1 MPSITIAVDSMLKD
15 LSKLNSSMNAEAAK
29 AVKYY
34 GKYFFLNT
42 RKEAKKFAPTAEQ
55 ITAKFN
61 SLKAFTYGRNKKGKL
76 KMGGREAELKRRI
89 SRIGVYAKGWRF
101 WKYIKTSTSISYW
114 IQDSVTYADKQE
126 ALHAPATIAAAKLQT
141 RFNAAMQK
149 TMEKT
154 LASF

>member
-1 MPSITIAVDSMLKD
+1 MPSITIAVDSMLND
-15 LSKLNSSMNAEAAK
+15 LDKLNSAMNAEAAK

-42 RKEAKKFAPTAEQ
+42 RKEAKKFAPTADI

-61 SLKAFTYGRNKKGKL
+61 TLKGFTYGRNKKGKL
-76 KMGGREAELKRRI
+76 RMGGRAAELKRRI
-89 SRIGVYAKGWRF
+89 SRIGVLSKGWRF

-114 IQDSVTYADKQE
+114 IQDSVTYADVQE
-126 ALHAPATIAAAKLQT
+126 VLHQPATIAAAKLQA
-141 RFNAAMQK
+141 RFEVAMQK
-149 TMEKT
+149 TMDKT